1 MMSMALHYMGD
12 QAGARDRAQR
22 SVELPIAADRQAQT
36 ARYGVDQHI
45 GALVQLART
54 LWLLGFPD
62 HAMQVAQACVDEAVQ
77 IGHANSTCLAL
88 ADGACLVAVWIGDVA
103 ASDRFATMLADYA
116 ERHTLGVWHT
126 YSSAMRGRVLAQ
138 NGAAPEGI
146 ALLRAALDDLR
157 DTPHDIRFQ
166 LYLVWLAEALW
177 IAGQFDDALAAIDQT
192 LERAGRTEER
202 WYLPELLRIRGELLI
217 RRGDADAV
225 ATALQCFADSLRWAR
240 EQKARSWELRAAISI
255 ARLPSSGDDARASL
269 RSVLDGFSEGFET
282 ADLVAARLLLREP
295 EK

>member
-1 MMSMALHYMGD
+1 M
-12 QAGARDRAQR
+12 RRA
-22 SVELPIAADRQAQT
+22 
-36 ARYGVDQHI
+36 
-45 GALVQLART
+45 
-54 LWLLGFPD
+54 
-62 HAMQVAQACVDEAVQ
+62 
-77 IGHANSTCLAL
+77 
-88 ADGACLVAVWIGDVA
+88 
-103 ASDRFATMLADYA
+103 
-116 ERHTLGVWHT
+116 
-126 YSSAMRGRVLAQ
+126 
-138 NGAAPEGI
+138 EGI

-240 EQKARSWELRAAISI
+240 EQKARSWELRTAISI
-255 ARLPSSGDDARASL
+255 ARMPSSGDDGACVVRA
-269 RSVLDGFSEGFET
+269 VLDGFSEGFET
-282 ADLVAARLLLREP
+282 ADLVAARRLLGEMGG
-295 EK
+295 